1 MTSFFSRTAATR
13 DDWQTPR
20 HIISALGH
28 FDLDPCANNDDPTR
42 CGSTG
47 FTIEQDGLSREWHG
61 RVWLNPPYGGAT
73 PAKVWLMKL
82 ARHGNGVALVPPR
95 VGARW
100 FHDVVLSTA
109 HAILFLKGRV
119 SFIDPVAQ
127 RPARGNNADSIL
139 IAYGLENVVA
149 FEKCGLEGRL
159 WRLLP

>member
-1 MTSFFSRTAATR
+1 MTSFSSRTAATR
-13 DDWQTPR
+13 DDWQTPAC
-20 HIISALGH
+20 IIAALGR
-28 FDLDPCANNDDPTR
+28 FDLDPCANSDDPTR
-42 CGSTG
+42 CATKGY
-47 FTIEQDGLSREWHG
+47 TIDQDGLSRKWEG
-61 RVWLNPPYGGAT
+61 RVWLNPPYGGVA
-73 PAKVWLMKL
+73 PAKVWLMRL

-119 SFIDPVAQ
+119 SFIDPASQ
-127 RPARGNNADSIL
+127 RSVGGNNADSIL

-149 FEKCGLEGRL
+149 FEQCGLEGRL